1 MIEDPDTP
9 SPALTAST
17 TDAALPTRDA
27 LPSGDDESAA
37 PIGRAKPAPVD
48 TRAKDD
54 SAASL
59 KRPVGTSS
67 DHARGRRL
75 YNERGR
81 WTYEGPG
88 VGGQKIERRFSAPAV
103 MRSVY
108 DPVEPINDVVMAKV
122 PAGAKPG
129 VDRLRVRSATG
140 FMVVNVPSTAKKGT
154 ELAWELPP
162 DWAPPVRAP
171 RAREI
176 ARDHAPE

>member
-17 TDAALPTRDA
+17 TEAPLPTRDA

-48 TRAKDD
+48 TSTRAKDD

-81 WTYEGPG
+81 WTYEGGG
-88 VGGQKIERRFSAPAV
+88 VSGQKIERRFSAPAV

-129 VDRLRVRSATG
+129 STG
-140 FMVVNVPSTAKKGT
+140 SGC
-154 ELAWELPP
+154 
-162 DWAPPVRAP
+162 AP
-171 RAREI
+171 R
-176 ARDHAPE
+176 PVSWL